1 MSAQA
6 ILQRLGAPL
15 TVLVLLTLWELAARA
30 LALDGFP
37 TATESL
43 AQLPAI
49 LFDGQSLQSI
59 GASLA
64 RMFAGIGLALLVA
77 VPAGLAMG
85 RNPTLARML
94 NPLLSAAYPVPKA
107 ALMPMVML
115 WFGVGDLSKILVIFL
130 GVSLPLLYHSYHGA
144 ARLDDK
150 LLWSAAA
157 MGMRAPARLLRITL
171 PGALPEVLLGCRVGL
186 AMALIVMIS
195 SEMIARQSGAG
206 DLLFNALDM
215 ALYPDVYA
223 MIVILAALGF
233 ALDWAFEHLRLRL
246 VHWAEP
252 RQDAAS
258 GGNS

>member
-130 GVSLPLLYHSYHGA
+130 GVSLPLLYHSYHARRGWTTSCSGRRGHGMRPGA
-144 ARLDDK
+144 A
-150 LLWSAAA
+150 
-157 MGMRAPARLLRITL
+157 LRITL